1 VSIRFVFVTPAELG
15 PYIEGLRAIERA
27 TEYPIG
33 DGADVFTIDHGD
45 AYSPFFSTV
54 GQDPRFLV
62 ALDGARVVGGAVGM
76 YRDVRIRGRMVR
88 ACYGADWK
96 LGHEYR
102 GLGVARQMMTWGF
115 SLLFKDPTL
124 RAWRYGYVAAM
135 RGADGDVMRVVK
147 GLHPGKLV
155 KAAGT
160 LAVYFVEPSRLAA
173 LSLAGTPATPDP
185 DAGVDLSYVPTGHV
199 EAPGLVSTAGMKDL
213 RLRSTGQP
221 WPLVHLPYGPS
232 RWTPS
237 WGAYLRACGESLVV
251 DRPSSV
257 ACFAIDHRLDTHIA
271 WLGSQG
277 IAPGAACTVYAL
289 DLTLR
294 ARRAAW
300 LHLATSE
307 I

>member
-1 VSIRFVFVTPAELG
+1 MSIRFLLVKPADLG
-15 PYIEGLRAIERA
+15 PYVEGLRAIERA
-27 TEYPIG
+27 TEYPVG
-33 DGADVFTIDHGD
+33 DGADAFTIDHGD
-45 AYSPFFSTV
+45 AYHPFFTTL
-54 GQDPRFLV
+54 GQDPRFLLG
-62 ALDGARVVGGAVGM
+62 LDGDRVVGGAVGM

-96 LGHEYR
+96 LGHDYR
-102 GLGVARQMMTWGF
+102 GLGVARQMMTFGA

-135 RGADGDVMRVVK
+135 RGADGDVMRAVQ
-147 GLHPGKLV
+147 GLHPGKLTRP
-155 KAAGT
+155 AGT
-160 LAVYFVEPSRLAA
+160 LAVYFVDPARLAA
-173 LSLAGTPATPDP
+173 LSLEGTPAPPEP
-185 DAGVDLSYVPTGHV
+185 DAGVDLSSVPTGPV
-199 EAPGLVSTAGMKDL
+199 EAPGIVSTAGAKDL
-213 RLRSTGQP
+213 RLKSTGEP

-237 WGAYLRACGESLVV
+237 WGAYLKACGESLVA
-251 DRPSSV
+251 RRATSV
-257 ACFAIDHRLDTHIA
+257 ACFAVDRRLGTHID
-271 WLGSQG
+271 WLTSKG

>member
-1 VSIRFVFVTPAELG
+1 VSIRFVFLTPAELG
-15 PYIEGLRAIERA
+15 PYVEGLRAIERA

-33 DGADVFTIDHGD
+33 DGVDSFTIDHGD
-45 AYSPFFSTV
+45 AYHPFFSAL

-62 ALDGARVVGGAVGM
+62 ALDGDVVVGGVVGM
-76 YRDVRIRGRMVR
+76 YRDIRIRGRTVR

-96 LGHEYR
+96 LSHEYR
-102 GLGVARQMMTWGF
+102 GRGVARQMMTWAAA
-115 SLLFKDPTL
+115 LPFKDPSL
-124 RAWRYGYVAAM
+124 RRWRYGYVAAM
-135 RGADGDVMRVVK
+135 RGAHGDVMRVLK
-147 GLHPGKLV
+147 GLHPGKLA
-155 KAAGT
+155 KAAAA
-160 LAVYFVEPSRLAA
+160 LAVYFVEPSRIAA

-185 DAGVDLSYVPTGHV
+185 EEGVDLSYEPTGRV
-199 EAPGLVSTAGMKDL
+199 EAPGLVSTGGTKDL
-213 RLRSTGQP
+213 RLKSTGQP

-237 WGAYLRACGESLVV
+237 WGAYLQACGETLAST
-251 DRPSSV
+251 RPSSI
-257 ACFAIDHRLDTHIA
+257 ACFAVDQRLGTHIS
-271 WLGSQG
+271 WLASKG
-277 IAPGAACTVYAL
+277 IEPGAVCTVYAL

>member
-1 VSIRFVFVTPAELG
+1 MSIRFVFVTPTGLG
-15 PYIEGLRAIERA
+15 PYVEGLRAIERA

-33 DGADVFTIDHGD
+33 DGADAFTIDHGE
-45 AYSPFFSTV
+45 AYHPFFSTV

-62 ALDGARVVGGAVGM
+62 ALDGERVVGGAVGM
-76 YRDVRIRGRMVR
+76 YRDIRVRGRTVR

-96 LGHEYR
+96 LDREHR
-102 GLGVARQMMTWGF
+102 GLGVARQMMTWGAG
-115 SLLFKDPTL
+115 LLFKDPTL

-135 RGADGDVMRVVK
+135 RGDHGDVMRVVK

-155 KAAGT
+155 RAAGT
-160 LAVYFVEPSRLAA
+160 LAVYFADPSKLAV
-173 LSLAGTPATPDP
+173 LPLEGTPATPDP
-185 DAGVDLSYVPTGHV
+185 EGGVDLSFDPVGDV
-199 EAPGLVSTAGMKDL
+199 VAPGLVSTAGMKDL
-213 RLRSTGQP
+213 RLKSTGQP

-237 WGAYLRACGESLVV
+237 WGAYLRSCGETLASS
-251 DRPSSV
+251 RPTSV
-257 ACFAIDHRLDTHIA
+257 ACFAVDQRLGTHIS
-271 WLGSQG
+271 WLSSHG
-277 IAPGAACTVYAL
+277 IAPGAVCTVYAL

-294 ARRAAW
+294 AGRAAW